1 MEEFERSEN
10 LTKSYLLGEMGE
22 ADREQF
28 EERFFLDPEFNE
40 VARLVEDELIE
51 DYAAGTLAAEAREK
65 FIRHYL
71 TTPHQLRKLELT
83 KALKEYSD
91 RHPSTHQDLTPD
103 PPLETFTA
111 RLLRQWRARR
121 FFRFAVYTGAAGG
134 LCVLLVAGVLLWQ
147 YISRAVLL
155 QKLRDLNAANASEQ
169 INSAHTFA
177 VTLSPGRSRGDGGPA
192 PEQVVVPPNKSV
204 VRLTLASVPEGYG
217 VFDVEVRALDG
228 GRVFTIPS
236 VRPEGEGGA
245 RRVLINVPTEL
256 LGPGDYLLKLLRVD
270 DASGQPH
277 VVADYFLRISDA

>member
-1 MEEFERSEN
+1 MEEFECSEN

-51 DYAAGTLAAEAREK
+51 DYAAGALAADAHEK

-91 RHPSTHQDLTPD
+91 RHPSTHPGLTPD
-103 PPLETFTA
+103 PPPETFTA

-121 FFRFAVYTGAAGG
+121 FFRVAAYTGAAGG

-147 YISRAVLL
+147 YVSRAVLL
-155 QKLRDLNAANASEQ
+155 QKLRDLNAANASAQ
-169 INSAHTFA
+169 ISSAHTFA
-177 VTLSPGRSRGDGGPA
+177 VTLSPGRSRGGGGPA
-192 PEQVVVPPNKSV
+192 PEEVVVPPNKSV
-204 VRLTLASVPEGYG
+204 VRLTLTPVPDGYDIL
-217 VFDVEVRALDG
+217 DVEVKALDG
-228 GRVFTIPS
+228 GRAFTIPS
-236 VRPEGEGGA
+236 VRPEGERGA
-245 RRVLINVPTEL
+245 RRVLVNVPTEL

-270 DASGQPH
+270 DASGQARE
-277 VVADYFLRISDA
+277 VADYFLRISGA